1 MKHGICSY
9 YIDSGTVAKFVQE
22 MADKLEE
29 LEGENESLK
38 AENAELKERIL
49 DLEACE

>member
-9 YIDSGTVAKFVQE
+9 YIDSDQVAKFVQE
-22 MADKLEE
+22 MVDKLEE
-29 LEGENESLK
+29 LEIENETLK